1 MGIRKILIL
10 GGTGMLGHVLFRQ
23 LSKRP
28 EYAVYT
34 TVRNYSAAKKY
45 FSPELVDK
53 IRLDEVDAD
62 NFDTIIR
69 ALASIQP
76 DVVIN
81 CIGLIKQLPI
91 TNDPLSAITVN
102 SQLPHRI
109 SLVCRA
115 AKARMIHLSTDCIF
129 NGKKGMYTESDIP
142 DAEDIYGRT
151 KYLGEVTYPHCLTLR
166 TSFIGHELKGKYGL
180 VEWFLAQNGKIRGF
194 TKAIYSGLPTTEIAR
209 IIDDYV
215 LPNPDLNGVY
225 HVSSEPISKYDL
237 LKLIAAK
244 YSKDIE
250 IEPDKDF
257 VQDRSIDSEIF
268 RSKTGYIPPSWPEL
282 VDLMHKDYIAHM
294 DQYAFKGKQ

>member
-1 MGIRKILIL
+1 MRILIL
-10 GGTGMLGHVLFRQ
+10 GGTGMIGHVLFRQ

-28 EYAVYT
+28 EYDVHT
-34 TVRNYSAAKKY
+34 TVRNYSVAKMY
-45 FSPELVDK
+45 FSPEIVDK
-53 IRLDEVDAD
+53 VRLDDVDAD

-109 SLVCRA
+109 SMICRA
-115 AKARMIHLSTDCIF
+115 AKVRMVHLSTDCIF
-129 NGKKGMYTESDIP
+129 NGKKGMYTEHDIS

-151 KYLGEVTYPHCLTLR
+151 KYLGEVNYPHCITLR

-180 VEWFLAQNGKIRGF
+180 VEWFLAQNEKIRGF
-194 TKAIYSGLPTTEIAR
+194 TKAIYSGLPTIEIAR
-209 IIDDYV
+209 IINDYV
-215 LPNPDLNGVY
+215 LPNPALNGVY
-225 HVSSEPISKYDL
+225 HVSSAPISKYDL

-244 YSKDIE
+244 YSKEIE
-250 IEPDKDF
+250 IEPYENF
-257 VQDRSIDSEIF
+257 IQDRSIDSKNF
-268 RSKTGYIPPSWPEL
+268 RSKTGYIPPSWSEL
-282 VDLMHKDYIAHM
+282 ITLMYDDYLSHKDYYHI
-294 DQYAFKGKQ
+294 FSK